1 VVQGVGAAAMTPTSL
16 AIVDSSFCDEDRSAA
31 VGAWASGTAVATAGG
46 PFLGGLLVDALSWR
60 WVFVLGL
67 PLAGASMLATVAHVP
82 ASGASTSTRR
92 LDVAGSLLSSVAL
105 VGVVYALVQGPATGW
120 SDASVVTALLVGLGA
135 AIGFVVRE
143 ARVPDPL
150 LPLRVFASEQFSGA
164 NVVTLL
170 VYFAL
175 SGVFFFTALAF
186 QTGLGYDASAAGAA
200 LVPSNV
206 VMIAASPSVGRFAG
220 RHGPRLPV
228 AVGAL
233 VTGASFVMLALLD
246 EDSSY
251 VTTILPASLVLG
263 AGLAVLVP
271 PLTSSVLG
279 AVGQDN
285 VGLASA
291 VNNAVARTGG
301 LLATAMLPGLAGV
314 TGTITLDGGY
324 ERALMISAA
333 LCALA
338 ALVGYATV
346 GRGVSTHTSQ
356 APSVLAGCA
365 QVSVPVATRAGPAR

>member
-1 VVQGVGAAAMTPTSL
+1 V
-16 AIVDSSFCDEDRSAA
+16 
-31 VGAWASGTAVATAGG
+31 
-46 PFLGGLLVDALSWR
+46 
-60 WVFVLGL
+60 
-67 PLAGASMLATVAHVP
+67 HVP
-82 ASGASTSTRR
+82 AGGASGSTRR
-92 LDVAGSLLSSVAL
+92 LDVAGALLSSVAL
-105 VGVVYALVQGPATGW
+105 VGIVYALVQGPATGW
-120 SDASVVTALLVGLGA
+120 SDASVVTAVVVGLGS

-143 ARVPDPL
+143 ARIADPL
-150 LPLRVFASEQFSGA
+150 LPLRVFTNAQFSGA

-228 AVGAL
+228 AIGAL

-314 TGTITLDGGY
+314 TGAITLDGGY

-333 LCALA
+333 LCAVA
-338 ALVGYATV
+338 AVVGYATV

-356 APSVLAGCA
+356 APSVLAGCP
-365 QVSVPVATRAGPAR
+365 QVSVPVAMRAEPGR